1 MVIAIVILA
10 ILLIG
15 ACTVIAMYRSELL
28 RWAAF
33 LKQHPQGSN
42 TRLATALPIPGSK
55 EAVRAIDEKLDEASM
70 RERRIRED
78 EEDLLQGLAGLSH
91 DIRTPLAGAKG
102 YVQLAIS
109 EDDSQEIRRCLALTE
124 ERIDSIQVLL
134 DQLFDYMRVPSM
146 VDVEELEEQ
155 DIIPILASV
164 LAGNYP
170 VFEEKGWRCD
180 IELENSSMIARI
192 DRNAMK
198 RVFENIISNILK
210 YGRGDLSIFVQDDSI
225 VFSNSIAPDAEM
237 EVEQIFNRFYRGDL
251 ARDIPGAGLG
261 LTIVKQL
268 CDDMG
273 MYATAEICDG
283 RFVFTINK

>member
-15 ACTVIAMYRSELL
+15 ACAVIVMYRSELL

-33 LKQHPQGSN
+33 LKQHPQESN
-42 TRLATALPIPGSK
+42 TRLATALPLPGSK
-55 EAVRAIDEKLDEASM
+55 AAVRAIDEKLDEASM

-102 YVQLAIS
+102 YVQLALS
-109 EDDSQEIRRCLALTE
+109 EDDPQEILRCLILTE
-124 ERIDSIQVLL
+124 ERIDSMQVLL
-134 DQLFDYMRVPSM
+134 DQLFDYMRAPTM
-146 VDVEELEEQ
+146 VNADELEEQ
-155 DIIPILASV
+155 DIVPILASV

-170 VFEEKGWRCD
+170 AFEEKGWRCD
-180 IELENSSMIARI
+180 IELENSSMIACI
-192 DRNAMK
+192 DKNAMK

-210 YGRGDLSIFVQDDSI
+210 YGSGDLAINVQDDAI
-225 VFSNSIAPDAEM
+225 VFSNSIASDSQM
-237 EVEQIFNRFYRGDL
+237 EVEQIFNRFYRGDIS
-251 ARDIPGAGLG
+251 REVPGAGLG

-268 CDDMG
+268 CEDMG
-273 MYATAEICDG
+273 IMVSAKIYDC
-283 RFVFTINK
+283 RFILNLSK